1 MIKTKNFLLKRFLPL
16 FIFSTLI
23 IVAGISLFVY
33 GHTPAIKRIGLVVG
47 GTGFAIDMVSS
58 LIFIMCWRRLWES
71 QMLRGMLLQI
81 FGLPSSLELP
91 ENWQNSLKGNSTK
104 IEFKEIRGERLSSLD
119 FLCKGIAL
127 CLEGNYTPAINAFEN
142 SAEREPYKV
151 EAWVGKAL
159 LLTHLGYY
167 ESALDAIEKAV
178 EISPNDEE
186 IGKIREI
193 IRSKR
198 ERKE

>member
-1 MIKTKNFLLKRFLPL
+1 MKEEENKMIKTDNVLL
-16 FIFSTLI
+16 
-23 IVAGISLFVY
+23 
-33 GHTPAIKRIGLVVG
+33 HN
-47 GTGFAIDMVSS
+47 
-58 LIFIMCWRRLWES
+58 WRRLWES

-159 LLTHLGYY
+159 SLTIL
-167 ESALDAIEKAV
+167 ATMN
-178 EISPNDEE
+178 PPWMQ
-186 IGKIREI
+186 
-193 IRSKR
+193 
-198 ERKE
+198 